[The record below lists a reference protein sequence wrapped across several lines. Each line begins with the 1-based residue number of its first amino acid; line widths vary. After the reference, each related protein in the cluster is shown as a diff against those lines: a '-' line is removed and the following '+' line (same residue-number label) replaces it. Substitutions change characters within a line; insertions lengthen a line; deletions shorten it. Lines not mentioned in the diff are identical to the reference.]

1 MWQEVIGLKCLLQ
14 EVTVEAREENGT
26 VKESVLVEKQRGA
39 KGGALRNTSIWSP
52 EEDKEL
58 RGRKRSGQR
67 RILSVVEASVL
78 CNTFL
83 VYTQMFA
90 DGLIVSPHEQGL
102 LCLLAHK
109 CILNA

>member
-14 EVTVEAREENGT
+14 EVTVEAREEGGP
-26 VKESVLVEKQRGA
+26 VKESVLVEKQRDA
-39 KGGALRNTSIWSP
+39 KGGAWRSTSIWSP
-52 EEDKEL
+52 EEDQEP

-67 RILSVVEASVL
+67 ILSVVETSVL
-78 CNTFL
+78 CSTFL
-83 VYTQMFA
+83 VYAQMSA
-90 DGLIVSPHEQGL
+90 EGLIVSPREQGL